1 MTSKKLERTLNLLAE
16 LLNAESPKT
25 AAELKARVGM
35 YPDDLAAFRRTFDR
49 DKNALRDM
57 GVKLELTVVPGTNP
71 PVEGYFIDK
80 AGYYLDEL
88 NLTEEEVTALNFAIA
103 SIDILD
109 GLTEGEAMRKLG
121 GYEESET
128 SNILKVENRDVGDVS
143 ELFDSI
149 ARRRKISFMYGN
161 KNRNVEP
168 WRLEFTNGRWYL
180 TGRNIP
186 EYKTKTFRV
195 DKIADLESE
204 NNDESYDIPVNPPR
218 VNLKPW
224 SYGDE
229 QAIKTTIRID
239 SDLLDWART
248 SLEIDIEI
256 EQSGSGVAT
265 IEVNNREAF
274 FARLT
279 LLLDHA
285 EIITPDEMRNGYLAY
300 IGKYIEGSNGAA

>member
-57 GVKLELTVVPGTNP
+57 GVQLELTMVPGTNP

-80 AGYYLDEL
+80 SGYYLDEL

-204 NNDESYDIPVNPPR
+204 NNDESYDIPANPPR

-229 QAIKTTIRID
+229 EAIKTTIRID

-265 IEVNNREAF
+265 IEVNNRQAF

>member
-1 MTSKKLERTLNLLAE
+1 M
-16 LLNAESPKT
+16 
-25 AAELKARVGM
+25 
-35 YPDDLAAFRRTFDR
+35 
-49 DKNALRDM
+49 
-57 GVKLELTVVPGTNP
+57 
-71 PVEGYFIDK
+71 
-80 AGYYLDEL
+80 
-88 NLTEEEVTALNFAIA
+88 
-103 SIDILD
+103 
-109 GLTEGEAMRKLG
+109 
-121 GYEESET
+121 
-128 SNILKVENRDVGDVS
+128 
-143 ELFDSI
+143 
-149 ARRRKISFMYGN
+149 
-161 KNRNVEP
+161 
-168 WRLEFTNGRWYL
+168 
-180 TGRNIP
+180 
-186 EYKTKTFRV
+186 RV
-195 DKIADLESE
+195 DKITDLESE

-229 QAIKTTIRID
+229 EAIKTTIRID

>member
-57 GVKLELTVVPGTNP
+57 GVQLELTMVPGTNP

-80 AGYYLDEL
+80 SGYYLDEL

-229 QAIKTTIRID
+229 EAIKTTIRID

-300 IGKYIEGSNGAA
+300 VGKYIEGSNGAA

>member
-35 YPDDLAAFRRTFDR
+35 YPDDLAAFRSTFDR

-80 AGYYLDEL
+80 SGYYLDEL

-229 QAIKTTIRID
+229 EAIKTTIRID

>member
-57 GVKLELTVVPGTNP
+57 GVKLELAVVPGTNP

-88 NLTEEEVTALNFAIA
+88 NLTEAEVTALNFATA
-103 SIDILD
+103 SIDVLD

-128 SNILKVENRDVGDVS
+128 SNVLKVENRDVSNVS
-143 ELFDSI
+143 ALFDSI
-149 ARRRKISFMYGN
+149 AHRRRISFVYSN

-180 TGRNIP
+180 TGKNIP
-186 EYKTKTFRV
+186 ESDIKTFRV
-195 DKIADLESE
+195 DKIAELNSD
-204 NNDESYDIPVNPPR
+204 NNDGAFDIPANPPR

-229 QAIKTTIRID
+229 EAIKTTIRID

-265 IEVNNREAF
+265 IEVNNRKAF
-274 FARLT
+274 FARMT

-285 EIITPDEMRNGYLAY
+285 EIIAPEEMRNQYLAY
-300 IGKYIEGSNGAA
+300 ISKYIEGSNGTA

>member
-57 GVKLELTVVPGTNP
+57 GVQLELTMVPGTNP

-80 AGYYLDEL
+80 SGYYLDEL

-204 NNDESYDIPVNPPR
+204 NNDEAYDIPANPPR

>member
-57 GVKLELTVVPGTNP
+57 GVQLELTMVPGTNP

-80 AGYYLDEL
+80 SGYYLDEL

-103 SIDILD
+103 SIDIID

-186 EYKTKTFRV
+186 ELKIKTFRV

-229 QAIKTTIRID
+229 EAIKTTIRID

>member
-57 GVKLELTVVPGTNP
+57 GVQLELTMVPGTNP

-80 AGYYLDEL
+80 SRYYLDEL

-186 EYKTKTFRV
+186 ELKIKTFRV

-229 QAIKTTIRID
+229 EAIKTTIRID

-274 FARLT
+274 FTRLT

>member
-57 GVKLELTVVPGTNP
+57 GVQLELTMVPGTNP

-80 AGYYLDEL
+80 SGYYLDEL

-161 KNRNVEP
+161 KNRKVEP

-229 QAIKTTIRID
+229 EAIKTTIRID

>member
-57 GVKLELTVVPGTNP
+57 GVQLELTMVPGTNP

-80 AGYYLDEL
+80 SGYYLDEL

-229 QAIKTTIRID
+229 EAIKTTIRID

>member
-57 GVKLELTVVPGTNP
+57 GVQLELTMVPGTNH

-80 AGYYLDEL
+80 SGYYLDEL

-204 NNDESYDIPVNPPR
+204 NNDEAYDIPANPPR

>member
-57 GVKLELTVVPGTNP
+57 GVQLELTMVPGTNP

-80 AGYYLDEL
+80 SGYYLDEL

-204 NNDESYDIPVNPPR
+204 NNEESYDIPANPPR

-229 QAIKTTIRID
+229 EAIKTTIRID

-300 IGKYIEGSNGAA
+300 VGKYIEGSNGAA

>member
-57 GVKLELTVVPGTNP
+57 GVQLELTMVPGTNP

-80 AGYYLDEL
+80 SGYYLDEL

-195 DKIADLESE
+195 DKITDLESE

-229 QAIKTTIRID
+229 EAIKTTIRID

-300 IGKYIEGSNGAA
+300 IGKYIEGFNGAA